1 LLATRKSLFPLFLAS
16 LLNLELLVPLP
27 SYIQESF
34 IAILLIKSLFVYN
47 KTFLMDNL
55 DKTLQDNIQ
64 AGEEQLQGNLY
75 SAYLEKDIDFEQR
88 EEILLETQKLSLAP
102 CTLKGYTILVAKNSW
117 LFLLITNISSLY
129 KQFVDYII
137 KQFS

>member
-1 LLATRKSLFPLFLAS
+1 
-16 LLNLELLVPLP
+16 
-27 SYIQESF
+27 
-34 IAILLIKSLFVYN
+34 
-47 KTFLMDNL
+47 MDNL